1 MFDRFTDRSRE
12 TMVLANHEAR
22 RLNHEHI
29 GTEHILL
36 GLVREGSGIGV
47 NVLKNFGI
55 ELAQVRSE
63 VEKVLG
69 RGRGKATAR
78 TLRQTQHAGRAIEY
92 AIQEARGLG
101 HNYVGTEHL
110 LLGLLRETEGRAHQI
125 LINLGPGIEEIR
137 QVLLGVLGVQVE
149 TSQPMAA
156 EHLEL
161 NANLAAV
168 IKAAI
173 RHLPDEHVT
182 PGRLILA
189 LLEAHPQLAAR
200 LAPVM
205 DEIRR
210 SCEEP

>member
-1 MFDRFTDRSRE
+1 M
-12 TMVLANHEAR
+12 
-22 RLNHEHI
+22 
-29 GTEHILL
+29 
-36 GLVREGSGIGV
+36 
-47 NVLKNFGI
+47 
-55 ELAQVRSE
+55 
-63 VEKVLG
+63 
-69 RGRGKATAR
+69 
-78 TLRQTQHAGRAIEY
+78 
-92 AIQEARGLG
+92 
-101 HNYVGTEHL
+101 GTEHL

-125 LINLGPGIEEIR
+125 LIDLGPGIEEIR

-149 TSQPMAA
+149 ISQPMAA

-168 IKAAI
+168 IKTAI

-210 SCEEP
+210 SCEEPR